1 MPALLDAQR
10 KTRGERP
17 TWRRMDKQKNRIT
30 VISRATISSG
40 RLPGLHCPGLLF
52 LPPSEP
58 LAPPI
63 PVSPGSPASP
73 VFCLALSLHPR
84 FTNPRHFERACRKS
98 SPILYAT
105 SRPFSYSFYPLPSL
119 PSSSTIVLFAPSI
132 PFNAVS
138 SRSQYGSVSR
148 DFDSQ
153 TLKRTLSLW
162 TRCLY
167 IPRPRSIFLFLA
179 VLTSHREPQ
188 LKAQAR
194 PSLPDRRREKDCR
207 PGGIS
212 SGEPKG
218 SRRRGAPSLF
228 ARIFTHVDGTHG
240 GWNEIRVLHGQTI
253 AIPRDLSKLSL
264 LASSRWSLKKKE
276 QKLATP
282 LVPVRSFLRE
292 HRETVRSNEKLRDAK
307 THRNIRKR
315 KLRISLTDFAR

>member
-153 TLKRTLSLW
+153 TLKRTLSLSEHDASIS
-162 TRCLY
+162 LVLALSFSFL
-167 IPRPRSIFLFLA
+167 PFSRPTANLS
-179 VLTSHREPQ
+179 
-188 LKAQAR
+188 
-194 PSLPDRRREKDCR
+194 
-207 PGGIS
+207 
-212 SGEPKG
+212 
-218 SRRRGAPSLF
+218 SRRKLVLLS
-228 ARIFTHVDGTHG
+228 RIGEGKKTVDQVEYPRE
-240 GWNEIRVLHGQTI
+240 N
-253 AIPRDLSKLSL
+253 PRDPDDEAHLPYSRAFSRTWTERTGVEMRS
-264 LASSRWSLKKKE
+264 ASSTDRQS
-276 QKLATP
+276 
-282 LVPVRSFLRE
+282 RFRGIFRNFL
-292 HRETVRSNEKLRDAK
+292 S
-307 THRNIRKR
+307 
-315 KLRISLTDFAR
+315 

>member
-17 TWRRMDKQKNRIT
+17 TWRRIDKQKNRIT

-84 FTNPRHFERACRKS
+84 FANPRHFERACRKS
-98 SPILYAT
+98 SSILYAT

-119 PSSSTIVLFAPSI
+119 LSSSTIVLFAPSI

-153 TLKRTLSLW
+153 TLNSLSEHDASMSLVLALSFSFLPFSRPTANLSSRRKLVLLSRIGEGKKTVDQVEYPQEDPRDPTTRRTFPIRAHFHARGRNARGLKW
-162 TRCLY
+162 D
-167 IPRPRSIFLFLA
+167 PRPPRTDNRDSEGSFETFSLNVESEELEKEGAETRNPPSTGSVVSTRTQKNGSFK
-179 VLTSHREPQ
+179 RE
-188 LKAQAR
+188 
-194 PSLPDRRREKDCR
+194 
-207 PGGIS
+207 
-212 SGEPKG
+212 
-218 SRRRGAPSLF
+218 
-228 ARIFTHVDGTHG
+228 
-240 GWNEIRVLHGQTI
+240 
-253 AIPRDLSKLSL
+253 
-264 LASSRWSLKKKE
+264 
-276 QKLATP
+276 ATW
-282 LVPVRSFLRE
+282 R
-292 HRETVRSNEKLRDAK
+292 RDASK
-307 THRNIRKR
+307 Y
-315 KLRISLTDFAR
+315 

>member
-1 MPALLDAQR
+1 
-10 KTRGERP
+10 
-17 TWRRMDKQKNRIT
+17 MDKQKNRIT

-73 VFCLALSLHPR
+73 ASPVFCLALSLHPR
-84 FTNPRHFERACRKS
+84 FANPRHFERACRKS

-153 TLKRTLSLW
+153 TLNRTLSLN
-162 TRCLY
+162 TMPLY
-167 IPRPRSIFLFLA
+167 
-179 VLTSHREPQ
+179 
-188 LKAQAR
+188 
-194 PSLPDRRREKDCR
+194 PS
-207 PGGIS
+207 S
-212 SGEPKG
+212 S
-218 SRRRGAPSLF
+218 LY
-228 ARIFTHVDGTHG
+228 
-240 GWNEIRVLHGQTI
+240 
-253 AIPRDLSKLSL
+253 LSL
-264 LASSRWSLKKKE
+264 SCRSHVPPRTSAQGASS
-276 QKLATP
+276 
-282 LVPVRSFLRE
+282 SF
-292 HRETVRSNEKLRDAK
+292 SPG
-307 THRNIRKR
+307 
-315 KLRISLTDFAR
+315 